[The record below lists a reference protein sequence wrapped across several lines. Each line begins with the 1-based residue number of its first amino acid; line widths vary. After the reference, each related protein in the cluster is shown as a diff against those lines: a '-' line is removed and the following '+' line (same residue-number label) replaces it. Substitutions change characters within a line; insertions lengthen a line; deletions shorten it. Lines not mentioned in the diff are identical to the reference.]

1 MGKKILIVDDEKHI
15 LQIVK
20 FNLEKK
26 GKYEV
31 VSANDGQEGY
41 EVSIKEK
48 PDLIISDIMMPR
60 LTGLEMCK
68 LIRENDEV
76 KSIPLIILTAK
87 GQDNYI
93 EEGKKYDVTDFLTKP
108 FSPRELLLKVR
119 EILGE

>member
-41 EVSIKEK
+41 EVATAEK

-68 LIRENDEV
+68 LIRENSEIKD
-76 KSIPLIILTAK
+76 IPLIILTAK

-93 EEGKKYDVTDFLTKP
+93 EEGKKYGVTDFLTKP
-108 FSPRELLLKVR
+108 FSPRELLLKAK